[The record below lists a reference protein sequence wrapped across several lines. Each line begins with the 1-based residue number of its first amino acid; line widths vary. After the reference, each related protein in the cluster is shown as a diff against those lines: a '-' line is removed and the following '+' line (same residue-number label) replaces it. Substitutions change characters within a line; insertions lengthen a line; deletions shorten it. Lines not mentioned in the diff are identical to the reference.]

1 MRSRLPLLIP
11 VLLLLAGPAGAVPRG
26 EAPSVV
32 LRGVAFPLALSD
44 PDLAPD
50 DSLAV
55 QVAGAGAAR
64 TAWIRGGEST
74 EVTVMAGR
82 DGVRL
87 FWEGGEATVTPRV
100 LPGWTSILPPLV
112 AIVLAIAFRQ
122 VIAALLVGVWLGAV
136 LVLGTNPAA
145 GFLRTF
151 DTYIVGSVADTDHVR
166 ILVFSFLL
174 GGMLGVIQRSGGS
187 RGIVALVSPH
197 ARTARSGQL
206 STWVMGLIIFFDDY
220 ANSLLV
226 GSTMRPLTDRLRI
239 SREKLAYI
247 VDSTAAPVTSIAI
260 VSTWIGVEVGLIH
273 DAFAELDLERDAFA
287 AFVSTI
293 PYRFYPI
300 FALVFGFLVAITGRD
315 FGPMLK
321 AERRARR
328 TGKVLRDG
336 AMPLA
341 DFESTSLEPPED
353 RPHRWIN
360 AALPVLVM
368 VVSVL
373 GFIYAS
379 GRRAAMAAGDP
390 LDLKT
395 IVGSA
400 DSYEALLWA
409 SALGLTTALILA
421 VGQRILSL
429 NQGMEAAVQGIKSM
443 LGAAIILI
451 LAWSVGMVTTQ
462 MHTAGYL
469 VHLLGDA
476 LNPRLL
482 PALVFI
488 FSGLTSFATGSS
500 WGTMGILMPLV
511 VPLAYHMG
519 PGNELL
525 LMGVISGVLAGSVW
539 GDHCSPI
546 SDTTVL
552 SSMASASDHIDHVNT
567 QLPYALVVGGVSL
580 ILGDVATAY
589 GVPFWVSWIAGAGLL
604 FVILRLFGKRSADYA
619 EP

>member
-1 MRSRLPLLIP
+1 
-11 VLLLLAGPAGAVPRG
+11 
-26 EAPSVV
+26 
-32 LRGVAFPLALSD
+32 
-44 PDLAPD
+44 
-50 DSLAV
+50 
-55 QVAGAGAAR
+55 
-64 TAWIRGGEST
+64 
-74 EVTVMAGR
+74 
-82 DGVRL
+82 
-87 FWEGGEATVTPRV
+87 
-100 LPGWTSILPPLV
+100 
-112 AIVLAIAFRQ
+112 
-122 VIAALLVGVWLGAV
+122 
-136 LVLGTNPAA
+136 
-145 GFLRTF
+145 
-151 DTYIVGSVADTDHVR
+151 VADTDHVR
-166 ILVFSFLL
+166 ILIFSFLL

-187 RGIVALVSPH
+187 RGIVALVSPY

-206 STWVMGLIIFFDDY
+206 STWVMGLVIFFDDY

-273 DAFAELDLERDAFA
+273 DAFAGLGLDRDAYA
-287 AFVSTI
+287 AFVSSI
-293 PYRFYPI
+293 PFRFYPL
-300 FALVFGFLVAITGRD
+300 FALFFGFLVAFTGRD
-315 FGPMLK
+315 FGPMFR

-328 TGKVLRDG
+328 EGKVLRDG

-353 RPHRWIN
+353 KPHRWIN
-360 AALPVLVM
+360 AVLPVLVM
-368 VVSVL
+368 VVGVL
-373 GFIYAS
+373 GFIYS
-379 GRRAAMAAGDP
+379 GGRRAAMEAGGA

-409 SALGLTTALILA
+409 SALGLTTALVLA
-421 VGQRILSL
+421 VGQRIVSL
-429 NQGMEAAVQGIKSM
+429 NQGLEAAVQGIKSM